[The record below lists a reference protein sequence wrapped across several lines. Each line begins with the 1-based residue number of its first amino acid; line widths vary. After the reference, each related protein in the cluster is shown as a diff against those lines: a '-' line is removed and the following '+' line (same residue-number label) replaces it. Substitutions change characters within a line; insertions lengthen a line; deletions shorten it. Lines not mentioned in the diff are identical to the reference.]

1 MAVVGFGYAI
11 VMVSTFGRAQSGA
24 LEQGFNDDIDTYLFI
39 AGSIFWVFKP
49 NLFMSRDSLSGTWT
63 SSFYLGNFLGPTIA
77 GLFVEKYG
85 FRATTSG
92 FVVLSRLMFFVNLA
106 VLYYMIKVKPKK
118 DREKEYEEI

>member
-1 MAVVGFGYAI
+1 
-11 VMVSTFGRAQSGA
+11 
-24 LEQGFNDDIDTYLFI
+24 
-39 AGSIFWVFKP
+39 
-49 NLFMSRDSLSGTWT
+49 MSRDSLSGTWT

-85 FRATTSG
+85 FRATTSA
-92 FVVLSRLMFFVNLA
+92 FVVLSSLMFFVNLA